1 MNKKNYG
8 TFLINILLSKR
19 LDATKAS
26 LRITFSCNCPSF
38 DATGAVVKRC
48 SVKKVF

>member
-1 MNKKNYG
+1 MNKRNYG

-26 LRITFSCNCPSF
+26 LRITFAIVQVLMLQEQSSR
-38 DATGAVVKRC
+38 DVL
-48 SVKKVF
+48 

>member
-1 MNKKNYG
+1 MNKRNYG

-26 LRITFSCNCPSF
+26 LRITFSCNSTSF